1 MRKILLL
8 FFCLIYI
15 SAYSQGIKLNGP
27 VSAENNTISNVAD
40 PTESQDAA
48 TKAYIDAL
56 IASLQSQIDELDT
69 GNNSGSSNLTDSE
82 GNKYDYLTY
91 GSQVWTVENA
101 EMMTYADGTS
111 IPQVLNSSQWK
122 IITTGAW
129 CYYDNDPTK
138 GKLYNWYAVMGIH
151 DTDPN
156 TPNKKFAPDGW
167 HVPTD
172 AEWTALESFL
182 MANGYNYDKTTT
194 ENKIAKSM
202 ASTTGWESSTNI
214 GEIGFDPSFLNNGSG
229 FNAFPVGFRSS
240 GGVVNFVKEGR
251 EAVFWTSTE
260 AGSDSSFYRNLF
272 FTYTSL
278 RRNTSKMQ
286 SGFSVRFIR
295 D

>member
-1 MRKILLL
+1 MRKI

-15 SAYSQGIKLNGP
+15 STYSQGIKLNGP

-69 GNNSGSSNLTDSE
+69 GNNSGSGNLTDIE

-111 IPQVLNSSQWK
+111 IPQVLNPNQWNT
-122 IITTGAW
+122 ITTGAW

-156 TPNKKFAPDGW
+156 TPNKEFAPEGW
-167 HVPTD
+167 HLPTD

-214 GEIGFDPSFLNNGSG
+214 GEIGFDPSFLNNSSG
-229 FNAFPVGFRSS
+229 FNAFPVGFRSA
-240 GGVVNFVKEGR
+240 GGVVNFVNEGR

-260 AGSDSSFYRNLF
+260 TGTDSSLYRNLYY
-272 FTYTSL
+272 TYTSL

-286 SGFSVRFIR
+286 SGFSVRFVR